1 VSTGEEGTS
10 RRRLTERQT
19 AVLAA
24 VERLG
29 RPNMLDL
36 HSEFPDLAPSAVH
49 TVLEALR
56 TRGLIDSSGDP
67 SQRYLG
73 GVSYWSTAISPT
85 NTPPALATLAAL
97 IEDADLGLDS
107 WVDRDARAVVVL
119 LPLGDVAED
128 LGGGPAR
135 TLNRLRELL
144 SEASAAKRL
153 ASLWVSTEMT
163 IDSRPQPALRL
174 ELQPEPG

>member
-1 VSTGEEGTS
+1 VSAGKEGTS
-10 RRRLTERQT
+10 RRRLTQRQA

-36 HSEFPDLAPSAVH
+36 HDEFPDLAPSAVH

-73 GVSYWSTAISPT
+73 AVTYWSTAISPT
-85 NTPPALATLAAL
+85 ETPPALARLATLL
-97 IEDADLGLDS
+97 EEADLGLDS
-107 WVDRDARAVVVL
+107 WVDPDARAVVVL
-119 LPLGDVAED
+119 LPLGKVVDD
-128 LGGGPAR
+128 LVGRPAR
-135 TLNRLRELL
+135 TLIRLRELL
-144 SEASAAKRL
+144 SDARAAERL
-153 ASLWVSTEMT
+153 ASLRISTEMT
-163 IDSRPQPALRL
+163 IDSRPQSALRL
-174 ELQPEPG
+174 ELQPGPG